1 MSIFDGLFGK
11 KQNEVIRR
19 KDPTEF
25 LKEVNVTAIKQEFK
39 PAKSHKIL
47 IFEDCPT
54 WAGVMKKALEE
65 KDFEVKV
72 SEDARNAVDDVAE
85 FRPSLILM
93 DVNLPGISGNEATKK
108 IKNKAK
114 FKDIP
119 IIVVTSGSSPKNRME
134 AMMAGARTILT
145 KDQPFE
151 DIVAS
156 IVTYMENTAFKSNVG
171 ELLGNNP
178 LNNK

>member
-11 KQNEVIRR
+11 KQPEIIKR

-25 LKEVNVTAIKQEFK
+25 LKEVTVTAVKQEFK

-47 IFEDCPT
+47 LFEDCQT
-54 WAGVMKKALEE
+54 WAAMIKKALED
-65 KDFEVKV
+65 KNFEVKV
-72 SEDARNAVDDVAE
+72 SEDARNAVDDVAG
-85 FRPSLILM
+85 FRPALILM
-93 DVNLPGISGNEATKK
+93 DVNLPGISGNVATKQ

-119 IIVVTSGSSPKNRME
+119 IVVVTSGSSPKDRME

-145 KDQPFE
+145 KDQPFD
-151 DIVAS
+151 DIVSA
-156 IVTYMENTAFKSNVG
+156 IVAYMENTAFKSNVS

-178 LNNK
+178 LENQ